1 MNEEEYGL
9 LPLRACLTNLLTRFS
24 ILLACPIVTSP
35 GSERGPCPAA
45 LAASK
50 SLLNLLLI
58 FQKAYSPLVLLHLEA
73 HLSRAQT

>member
-1 MNEEEYGL
+1 MNEKGYGL
-9 LPLRACLTNLLTRFS
+9 LPPRACLTNLLARFS
-24 ILLACPIVTSP
+24 ILLACPIITSLGSEWSP
-35 GSERGPCPAA
+35 GSAA

-50 SLLNLLLI
+50 SLLKLLLF